1 MKAKTIIKRI
11 DANFLTQKG
20 ALKARYA
27 GAVDFVLSG
36 RTVLHG
42 KRWSSRGQSLSTNA
56 NDRLW
61 ELLDLLGVD
70 YVTGNDAPRGGV
82 EGDYIKLTD
91 KGQKQVAEL
100 VKLYKEYKSIIKG
113 WREDNYDCFRKW
125 VTSRF
130 GY

>member
-20 ALKARYA
+20 ELKVRYES
-27 GAVDFVLSG
+27 AVNFVMSG

-42 KRWSSRGQSLSTNA
+42 KRWSSRGQSLSTND

-82 EGDYIKLTD
+82 EGDYIRITK
-91 KGQKQVAEL
+91 KGQKQVAEI
-100 VKLYKEYKSIIKG
+100 VKLYKEYSLNITSYK
-113 WREDNYDCFRKW
+113 EDNYDCFRKW
-125 VTSRF
+125 ISTEYGF
-130 GY
+130 